1 MKILITGFNAEQCT
15 RDYYEKK
22 QLQVLLTHYST
33 IRCLEDMGHEV
44 EQRPVK
50 IGEDL
55 SKYDRVI
62 LFLHPMQGFSQYRYD
77 GLWTAFARPDCI
89 MAFDDWQV
97 DQIHNQFKQYK
108 IELTER
114 GDKPFRPYMMDL
126 YYGDSTVEEL
136 KSRRSEFVEACDNIL
151 AKRNKLMIC
160 AFKGGDLSLLK
171 LDWNGEMFQYDP
183 NPYNLNRRYEN
194 NYGVPASQLELAM
207 REPEPMAA
215 DKERAWI
222 FSSLV
227 QNKTRK
233 WIDKQAISVWPIK
246 YFGAKR
252 GEFKGDRVKE
262 PEMCQIFSK
271 NWGILLPGYYHAG
284 SGWWRGR
291 IQQAMDAGSILVGD
305 EKECRV
311 LGDAFVGYGA
321 HDVEQM
327 DLGQLA
333 VLSKNQRECFYDNHP
348 LDKNIQRAAMTRI
361 LES

>member
-1 MKILITGFNAEQCT
+1 MKILITGFNNEQCT

-33 IRCLEDMGHEV
+33 IRCFEDMGHEV
-44 EQRPVK
+44 EQRPVT

-62 LFLHPMQGFSQYRYD
+62 LFLHPMQGFSQRRYD

-97 DQIHNQFKQYK
+97 DSIHDQFTQFRK
-108 IELTER
+108 ELDEE
-114 GDKPFRPYMMDL
+114 DKPFRPYMMDL
-126 YYGDSTVEEL
+126 YVGTTTVEEL
-136 KSRRSEFVEACDNIL
+136 KARRNELIEACDLIIS
-151 AKRNKLMIC
+151 KTNKLMIC

-171 LDWNGEMFQYDP
+171 LDWKGETFQYDP

-194 NYGVPASQLELAM
+194 NYGVPASALELAM
-207 REPEPMAA
+207 REPETMEA
-215 DKERAWI
+215 DKERSWI

-227 QNKTRK
+227 QTKTRK
-233 WIDKQAISVWPIK
+233 WLKNQNISLWPIK
-246 YFGAKR
+246 YYGAKR
-252 GEFKGDRVKE
+252 GEFKSDRVKE
-262 PEMCQIFSK
+262 PEMCQIFNK
-271 NWGILLPGYYHAG
+271 NWGVLLPGYYHAG

-291 IQQAMDAGSILVGD
+291 VQQTIDAGSILVGD

-311 LGDAFVGYGA
+311 FGDAFVGYSA
-321 HDVEQM
+321 SDVERM
-327 DLGQLA
+327 DIGQLA
-333 VLSKNQRECFYDNHP
+333 TLAKRQKECFYDNHP
-348 LDKNIQRAAMTRI
+348 LDKKVQRESMARI